1 MKLRCSARK
10 GWGPAKPPRR
20 ETGFAG
26 KRSGSET
33 GGYSANSGMELIG
46 ACEKQGSRNA
56 PEGEKALW
64 ERGGTGETAVFCPER
79 MGPLQSP
86 RSETGFAGKRSGSE
100 TGGYSANS
108 GMELIG
114 ACEKQGSRNAP
125 EGEKAL
131 WERGGTGARRSVRE
145 PAQTSK

>member
-1 MKLRCSARK
+1 MFRPERM
-10 GWGPAKPPRR
+10 GPLQSPRR

-64 ERGGTGETAVFCPER
+64 EREEEQAQGEALCGNPHRRANKPCSDAVIVCHA
-79 MGPLQSP
+79 GPVICFKL
-86 RSETGFAGKRSGSE
+86 
-100 TGGYSANS
+100 
-108 GMELIG
+108 
-114 ACEKQGSRNAP
+114 
-125 EGEKAL
+125 
-131 WERGGTGARRSVRE
+131 
-145 PAQTSK
+145 